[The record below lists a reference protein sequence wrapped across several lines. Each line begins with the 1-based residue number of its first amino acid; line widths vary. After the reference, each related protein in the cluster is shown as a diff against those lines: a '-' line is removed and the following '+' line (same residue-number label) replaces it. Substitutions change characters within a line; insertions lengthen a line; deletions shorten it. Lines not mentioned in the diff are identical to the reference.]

1 VVGEFHGVHL
11 PSFFV
16 DLEASAYAFS
26 GTIEKPRNFS
36 WFWQI
41 LDLFVKGMDVIW
53 HLLLSDCE
61 IALLHQEWCMHD
73 TQE

>member
-11 PSFFV
+11 PSSFV
-16 DLEASAYAFS
+16 DLEGSAYAFS
-26 GTIEKPRNFS
+26 GTSEKPRNSS

-41 LDLFVKGMDVIW
+41 LNFFVKGMDVIW
-53 HLLLSDCE
+53 HLLLSESE
-61 IALLHQEWCMHD
+61 IALLYQEWCMHD